1 MLAAAEGADFLGVI
15 LAPGGKRTVTPE
27 EASVMLRGLS
37 PRRVG
42 VFVDA
47 AEEPILA
54 AASTAG
60 LVVLQLHGDETPELA
75 ARLRGRGLTVWK
87 ALRPRSGGELA
98 ALLPAWLGW
107 VDAVLLDGWSASA
120 AGGTGARFPWQEVA
134 AALASASVD
143 VPLVVAGGLD
153 AGNVGEVVRLLH
165 PFAVDV
171 SSGVE
176 AAPRRKDP
184 ESLARFIR
192 AARAARAL
200 E

>member
-1 MLAAAEGADFLGVI
+1 M
-15 LAPGGKRTVTPE
+15 
-27 EASVMLRGLS
+27 
-37 PRRVG
+37 
-42 VFVDA
+42 
-47 AEEPILA
+47 
-54 AASTAG
+54 
-60 LVVLQLHGDETPELA
+60 
-75 ARLRGRGLTVWK
+75 RGLTVWK

-98 ALLPAWLGW
+98 ALLPAWLGA

-134 AALASASVD
+134 AELASAPVD
-143 VPLVVAGGLD
+143 LPLIAAGGLD

-176 AAPRRKDP
+176 AAPRQKDP
-184 ESLARFIR
+184 ESLVRFIR